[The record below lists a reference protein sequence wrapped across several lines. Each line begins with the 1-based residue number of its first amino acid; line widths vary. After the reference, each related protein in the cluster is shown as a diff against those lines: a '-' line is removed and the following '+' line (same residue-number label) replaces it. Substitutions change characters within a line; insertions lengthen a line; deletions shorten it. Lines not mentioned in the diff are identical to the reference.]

1 MRVRDAAYDVLRRH
15 DMRRVFGNPG
25 STEIPFLTDF
35 PEDFDYVLGLH
46 EGAIVGVASGYALA
60 TGRPAFVNLH
70 TAAGLGNAVNAI
82 VCARDNRIPLV
93 VAVGQQDRRQLAL
106 QPFLTGRG
114 LERLAGDYPVW
125 SNQPAHPADVPSALA
140 RAFHEASF
148 RRGPAL
154 VVVPVGDWDE
164 ELPGDGVHPAAAPA
178 EASFPPAVAEQ
189 QLRRLEMLLDAAA
202 RPALVVGAGIDTPA
216 GWRAVTDL
224 AERLACPVWQDT
236 FSSRAGF
243 PQDHPLFAGH
253 LSWRRRELRSA
264 FEENDLV
271 VAVGTPAFRLYLYEE
286 GRLVQPGTAVAV
298 VSDDADEA
306 FRSPC
311 DLAVVAPPELV
322 CAALAARMPQRAAPM
337 SSPFE
342 RPEPPAPAAPLRAE
356 HVVAALAAR
365 LPRDAAL
372 FEEAPSTR
380 PEILARIAIRVP
392 TGFIAVA
399 NGALGFGLT
408 GAIGM
413 RMAAPERAV
422 VALLGDGSATYTI
435 QSLWTAAHYKVGV
448 VVVIIGNGRYQVMD
462 GLAEAHGAPGAWPTF
477 DELDLSSVARG
488 FGCNAE
494 RIETHEELER
504 ALDEALA
511 NPDGRDAPLLLDVRV
526 AAAA

>member
-1 MRVRDAAYDVLRRH
+1 MRVRDDAYDVLRRH
-15 DMRRVFGNPG
+15 RMTRIFGNPG

-46 EGAIVGVASGYALA
+46 EGAIVGVASGYALG

-125 SNQPAHPADVPSALA
+125 SAQPAHPADVPGALA
-140 RAFHEASF
+140 RAVHEASY

-154 VVVPVGDWDE
+154 VVVPMGDWDE
-164 ELPGDGVHPAAAPA
+164 ELPADAPSPAAPA
-178 EASFPPAVAEQ
+178 ETSFPASVAEE
-189 QLRRLEMLLDAAA
+189 QLRRLEALLETAE

-216 GWRAVTDL
+216 GWKAATEL
-224 AERLACPVWQDT
+224 AERLACPVWQDA

-243 PQDHPLFAGH
+243 PQDHPQFAGH
-253 LSWRRRELRSA
+253 LSWRRSGLRA
-264 FEENDLV
+264 ALVDNDLV
-271 VAVGTPAFRLYLYEE
+271 LAIGTPAFRLYLYED

-298 VSDDADEA
+298 VTDDPDEA

-311 DLAVVAPPELV
+311 DLAVVASPELV
-322 CAALAARMPQRAAPM
+322 CAALAGRIAQREPEAAPAT
-337 SSPFE
+337 FV
-342 RPEPPAPAAPLRAE
+342 RPDPPAPAPPLRAE
-356 HVVAALAAR
+356 HLVAALAAR
-365 LPRDAAL
+365 LPRETAL

-380 PEILARIAIRVP
+380 PEILARIAVRVP
-392 TGFIAVA
+392 TGFVAVA
-399 NGALGFGLT
+399 NGALGFGLA

-413 RMAAPERAV
+413 RMATPERPV

-435 QSLWTAAHYKVGV
+435 QSLWTAAHYRVGV
-448 VVVIIGNGRYQVMD
+448 VVVIVGNGRYQVMD
-462 GLAEAHGAPGAWPTF
+462 GLADSHGAPGAWPAF
-477 DELDLSSVARG
+477 DELDLTSIARG
-488 FGCNAE
+488 FGCDAE
-494 RIETHEELER
+494 RVETHERLER

-511 NPDGRDAPLLLDVRV
+511 GLERRNAPLLLDVRV
-526 AAAA
+526 EEPA